1 MEKKPADV
9 AQEMWDLKATLEAR
23 SRRERIVRAADLA
36 HDALSF
42 VRRVVVF
49 LLRWTLIV
57 LAGLLA
63 LFLLIQ
69 FVKLAW
75 YA

>member
-1 MEKKPADV
+1 MEKKPPGV
-9 AQEMWDLKATLEAR
+9 SQEMWDLKATLEAR
-23 SRRERIVRAADLA
+23 SRRERILRAADLA

-42 VRRVVVF
+42 AKRVVFTV
-49 LLRWTLIV
+49 LRWTLIIV
-57 LAGLLA
+57 AGLLA

-75 YA
+75 YF